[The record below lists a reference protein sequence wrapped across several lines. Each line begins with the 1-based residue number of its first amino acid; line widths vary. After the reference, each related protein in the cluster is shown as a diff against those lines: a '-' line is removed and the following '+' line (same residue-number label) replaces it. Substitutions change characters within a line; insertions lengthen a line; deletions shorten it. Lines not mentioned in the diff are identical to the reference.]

1 MENKIAK
8 FGSLPIYSLLFI
20 IFSFSCRSVK
30 QSPVITDQ
38 KDSVVITKII
48 TEYKELK
55 DTILIINPCD
65 SNGILKPF
73 RERIKGQQG
82 EVIISGVKGK
92 LKATINY
99 YPYLN
104 SNEYRIEYR
113 YITKT
118 IYRESETQKIGWFQ
132 TLINQILIILILL
145 AIGQQIFKR
154 FFA

>member
-1 MENKIAK
+1 MKYLA
-8 FGSLPIYSLLFI
+8 FLLI

-30 QSPVITDQ
+30 QLPVITDQ

-55 DTILIINPCD
+55 DTILITNPCD

-118 IYRESETQKIGWFQ
+118 IYRESETKKIGWIQ

>member
-1 MENKIAK
+1 MKYLA
-8 FGSLPIYSLLFI
+8 FLLI
-20 IFSFSCRSVK
+20 IFSFSCRSAK
-30 QSPVITDQ
+30 QLPVITDQ

-82 EVIISGVKGK
+82 EVIISEKKGK
-92 LKATINY
+92 LQAIVHY
-99 YPYLN
+99 YPYIN
-104 SNEYRIEYR
+104 SNEYRIEYK

-118 IYRESETQKIGWFQ
+118 IYRESETKKIGWFQ

>member
-1 MENKIAK
+1 MKYLA
-8 FGSLPIYSLLFI
+8 FLLI
-20 IFSFSCRSVK
+20 IFSFSCRSAK
-30 QSPVITDQ
+30 QLPVITDQ

-65 SNGILKPF
+65 SFGILKPF

-82 EVIISGVKGK
+82 EVIISEKKGK
-92 LKATINY
+92 LQAIVHY
-99 YPYLN
+99 YPYIN
-104 SNEYRIEYR
+104 SNEYRIEYK

-118 IYRESETQKIGWFQ
+118 IYRESETKKIGWFQ

>member
-1 MENKIAK
+1 MKYLA
-8 FGSLPIYSLLFI
+8 FLLI
-20 IFSFSCRSVK
+20 IFSFSCRSAK

-82 EVIISGVKGK
+82 EVTISGKKGK
-92 LKATINY
+92 LQAIVHY
-99 YPYLN
+99 YPYIN
-104 SNEYRIEYR
+104 SNEYRIEYK

-118 IYRESETQKIGWFQ
+118 IYRESETKKIGWFQ

-145 AIGQQIFKR
+145 AIGLQIFKR

>member
-1 MENKIAK
+1 MKYLG
-8 FGSLPIYSLLFI
+8 FVLI
-20 IFSFSCRSVK
+20 IFSFSCRSLK

-65 SNGILKPF
+65 SFGILKPF

-82 EVIISGVKGK
+82 EVIISEKKGK
-92 LKATINY
+92 LQAIVHY
-99 YPYLN
+99 YPYIN
-104 SNEYRIEYR
+104 SNEYRIEYK

-118 IYRESETQKIGWFQ
+118 IYRESETKKIGWFQ

-145 AIGQQIFKR
+145 AIGLQIFKR

>member
-1 MENKIAK
+1 MKYLA
-8 FGSLPIYSLLFI
+8 FLFI
-20 IFSFSCRSVK
+20 IFCVSCRTNKFVDHKLS
-30 QSPVITDQ
+30 TTEQ
-38 KDSVVITKII
+38 KDSVLITKII

-118 IYRESETQKIGWFQ
+118 IYRESETKKIGWFQ

>member
-1 MENKIAK
+1 MKYLA
-8 FGSLPIYSLLFI
+8 FLLI

-30 QSPVITDQ
+30 QLPVITDQ
-38 KDSVVITKII
+38 KDSVMITKII

-55 DTILIINPCD
+55 DTILITNPCD

-82 EVIISGVKGK
+82 EVIISEKKGK
-92 LKATINY
+92 LQAIVHY
-99 YPYLN
+99 YPYVKQDQFRT
-104 SNEYRIEYR
+104 EYK

-118 IYRESETQKIGWFQ
+118 IYKDSENQKSGWFQ
-132 TLINQILIILILL
+132 TLVNQILIILILL

>member
-1 MENKIAK
+1 MKYLA
-8 FGSLPIYSLLFI
+8 FLLI
-20 IFSFSCRSVK
+20 IFSFSCRSAK
-30 QSPVITDQ
+30 QLPVITDQ

-65 SNGILKPF
+65 SFGILKPF

-82 EVIISGVKGK
+82 EVVISEKKGK
-92 LKATINY
+92 LQAIVHY
-99 YPYLN
+99 YPYIN
-104 SNEYRIEYR
+104 SNEYRIEYK

-118 IYRESETQKIGWFQ
+118 IYRESETKKIGWFQ

-145 AIGQQIFKR
+145 AIGLQIFKR

>member
-1 MENKIAK
+1 MKYLG
-8 FGSLPIYSLLFI
+8 FVLI
-20 IFSFSCRSVK
+20 IFSFSCRSAK
-30 QSPVITDQ
+30 QLPVITDQ

-82 EVIISGVKGK
+82 EVTISGKKGK
-92 LKATINY
+92 LQAIVHY
-99 YPYLN
+99 YPYIN
-104 SNEYRIEYR
+104 SNEYRIEYK

-118 IYRESETQKIGWFQ
+118 IYRESETKKIGWFQ

-145 AIGQQIFKR
+145 AIGLQIFKR

>member
-1 MENKIAK
+1 MKYLA
-8 FGSLPIYSLLFI
+8 FLLI
-20 IFSFSCRSVK
+20 IFSFSCKSVK

-82 EVIISGVKGK
+82 EVTISGKKGK
-92 LKATINY
+92 LQAIVHY
-99 YPYLN
+99 YPYIN
-104 SNEYRIEYR
+104 SNEYRIEYK

-118 IYRESETQKIGWFQ
+118 IYRESETKKIGWFQ

-145 AIGQQIFKR
+145 AIGLQIFKR

>member
-1 MENKIAK
+1 MKYLG
-8 FGSLPIYSLLFI
+8 FLLI

-30 QSPVITDQ
+30 QSPVITNQ

-73 RERIKGQQG
+73 RERIKAQQG
-82 EVIISGVKGK
+82 EVIISEKKGK
-92 LKATINY
+92 LQAIVHY
-99 YPYLN
+99 YPYIN
-104 SNEYRIEYR
+104 SNEYRIEYK

-118 IYRESETQKIGWFQ
+118 IYRESETKKIGWFQ

-145 AIGQQIFKR
+145 AIGLQIFKR

>member
-1 MENKIAK
+1 M
-8 FGSLPIYSLLFI
+8 
-20 IFSFSCRSVK
+20 
-30 QSPVITDQ
+30 
-38 KDSVVITKII
+38 VITKII

-82 EVIISGVKGK
+82 EVTISGKKGK
-92 LKATINY
+92 LQAIVHY
-99 YPYLN
+99 YPYIN
-104 SNEYRIEYR
+104 SNEYRIEYK

-118 IYRESETQKIGWFQ
+118 IYRESETKKIGWFQ

-145 AIGQQIFKR
+145 AIGLQIFKR

>member
-1 MENKIAK
+1 MKYLA
-8 FGSLPIYSLLFI
+8 FLFI
-20 IFSFSCRSVK
+20 IFCVSCRTNKFVDHKLS
-30 QSPVITDQ
+30 TTEQ
-38 KDSVVITKII
+38 KDSVLITKII

-118 IYRESETQKIGWFQ
+118 IYRESETKKIGWFQ

-145 AIGQQIFKR
+145 AIGQQIF
-154 FFA
+154 

>member
-1 MENKIAK
+1 M
-8 FGSLPIYSLLFI
+8 
-20 IFSFSCRSVK
+20 
-30 QSPVITDQ
+30 IT
-38 KDSVVITKII
+38 
-48 TEYKELK
+48 
-55 DTILIINPCD
+55 NPCD

-82 EVIISGVKGK
+82 EVIISEKKGK
-92 LKATINY
+92 LQAIVHY
-99 YPYLN
+99 YPYVKQDQFRT
-104 SNEYRIEYR
+104 EYK

-118 IYRESETQKIGWFQ
+118 IYKDSENQKSGWFQ

>member
-8 FGSLPIYSLLFI
+8 FGSLPIYLLLFI
-20 IFSFSCRSVK
+20 IFIFSCRSVK

>member
-1 MENKIAK
+1 MKYLA
-8 FGSLPIYSLLFI
+8 FLFI
-20 IFSFSCRSVK
+20 IFCVSCRTNKFVDHKLS
-30 QSPVITDQ
+30 TTNQ

-82 EVIISGVKGK
+82 EVIISGEKNK

-99 YPYLN
+99 YPYIN

-118 IYRESETQKIGWFQ
+118 IYRESETKKIGWIQ

-145 AIGQQIFKR
+145 AIGLQIFKR

>member
-1 MENKIAK
+1 MKYLA
-8 FGSLPIYSLLFI
+8 FLLI

-104 SNEYRIEYR
+104 SNEYKIEYK

-118 IYRESETQKIGWFQ
+118 IYRESETQKIGWIQ

>member
-1 MENKIAK
+1 MKYLG
-8 FGSLPIYSLLFI
+8 FLLI

-82 EVIISGVKGK
+82 EVIISGEKNK

-118 IYRESETQKIGWFQ
+118 IYRESETKKIGWFQ

>member
-1 MENKIAK
+1 MKYLA
-8 FGSLPIYSLLFI
+8 FLLI
-20 IFSFSCRSVK
+20 IFSFSCKSVK
-30 QSPVITDQ
+30 QLPVITDQ

-99 YPYLN
+99 YPYIN
-104 SNEYRIEYR
+104 SNEYKIEYR

-118 IYRESETQKIGWFQ
+118 IYKESETKKLGWIQ

-145 AIGQQIFKR
+145 AIGLQIFKR

>member
-20 IFSFSCRSVK
+20 IFIFSCRSVK

>member
-1 MENKIAK
+1 MKYLA
-8 FGSLPIYSLLFI
+8 FLLI

-30 QSPVITDQ
+30 QSPVFTDQ

-73 RERIKGQQG
+73 RERIKAQQG
-82 EVIISGVKGK
+82 EVTISGKKGK
-92 LKATINY
+92 LQAIIHY
-99 YPYLN
+99 YPYIN
-104 SNEYRIEYR
+104 SNEYRIEYK

-118 IYRESETQKIGWFQ
+118 IYRESETKKIGWIQ

-145 AIGQQIFKR
+145 AIGLQIFKR

>member
-1 MENKIAK
+1 MKYL
-8 FGSLPIYSLLFI
+8 GLLLI

-30 QSPVITDQ
+30 QSPVITNQ

-82 EVIISGVKGK
+82 EVIISEKKRQITGHCA
-92 LKATINY
+92 LLSLCQIRSIQN
-99 YPYLN
+99 
-104 SNEYRIEYR
+104 RI
-113 YITKT
+113 
-118 IYRESETQKIGWFQ
+118 
-132 TLINQILIILILL
+132 
-145 AIGQQIFKR
+145 
-154 FFA
+154 

>member
-20 IFSFSCRSVK
+20 IFSFSCKSIK
-30 QSPVITDQ
+30 QSAVITDQ

-48 TEYKELK
+48 TQYKELK

-82 EVIISGVKGK
+82 EVTISGKKGK
-92 LKATINY
+92 LQAIVHY
-99 YPYLN
+99 YPYIN
-104 SNEYRIEYR
+104 SNEYRIEYK

-118 IYRESETQKIGWFQ
+118 IYRESETKKIGWFQ

-145 AIGQQIFKR
+145 AIGLQIFKR

>member
-1 MENKIAK
+1 MKYLG
-8 FGSLPIYSLLFI
+8 FLLI

-30 QSPVITDQ
+30 QLPIITDQ

-82 EVIISGVKGK
+82 EVIISEKKGK
-92 LKATINY
+92 LQAIVHY
-99 YPYLN
+99 YPYIN
-104 SNEYRIEYR
+104 SNEYKIEYK

-118 IYRESETQKIGWFQ
+118 IYRESESKKIGWFQ
-132 TLINQILIILILL
+132 TLVNQILIILILL

>member
-8 FGSLPIYSLLFI
+8 FGSFPIYSLLFI
-20 IFSFSCRSVK
+20 IFSFSCRSIK

-65 SNGILKPF
+65 SFGILKPF

-82 EVIISGVKGK
+82 EVIISEKKGK
-92 LKATINY
+92 LQAIVHY
-99 YPYLN
+99 YPYIN
-104 SNEYRIEYR
+104 SNEYRIEYK

-118 IYRESETQKIGWFQ
+118 IYRESETKKIGWFQ

-145 AIGQQIFKR
+145 AIGLQIFKR

>member
-20 IFSFSCRSVK
+20 IFSFSCRSIK

-82 EVIISGVKGK
+82 EVTISGKKGK
-92 LKATINY
+92 LQAIVHY
-99 YPYLN
+99 YPYIN
-104 SNEYRIEYR
+104 SNEYIIEYK

-118 IYRESETQKIGWFQ
+118 IYRESETKKIGWFQ

-145 AIGQQIFKR
+145 AIGLQIFKR

>member
-30 QSPVITDQ
+30 QLPVITDQ

-73 RERIKGQQG
+73 RERIKAQQG
-82 EVIISGVKGK
+82 EVTISGKKGK
-92 LKATINY
+92 LQAIINY
-99 YPYLN
+99 YPYIN

-118 IYRESETQKIGWFQ
+118 IYRESETKKIGWIQ

-145 AIGQQIFKR
+145 AIGLQIFKR

>member
-1 MENKIAK
+1 MKYLA
-8 FGSLPIYSLLFI
+8 FLLI

-30 QSPVITDQ
+30 QSPVFTDQ

-55 DTILIINPCD
+55 DTILITNPCD

-82 EVIISGVKGK
+82 EVIISEKKGK
-92 LKATINY
+92 LQAIVHY
-99 YPYLN
+99 YPYVKQDQFRT
-104 SNEYRIEYR
+104 EYK

-118 IYRESETQKIGWFQ
+118 IFKDYENQKSGWFQ
-132 TLINQILIILILL
+132 TLVNQILIILILL

>member
-1 MENKIAK
+1 MKYLG
-8 FGSLPIYSLLFI
+8 FLLI

-30 QSPVITDQ
+30 QSPVITNQ

-73 RERIKGQQG
+73 RERIKAQQG
-82 EVIISGVKGK
+82 EVIISEKKGK
-92 LKATINY
+92 LQAIVHY
-99 YPYLN
+99 YPYIN
-104 SNEYRIEYR
+104 SNEYRIEYK

-118 IYRESETQKIGWFQ
+118 IYRKSETKKIGWFQ

-145 AIGQQIFKR
+145 AIGLQIFKR

>member
-1 MENKIAK
+1 MKYLG
-8 FGSLPIYSLLFI
+8 FLLI

-30 QSPVITDQ
+30 QSPVITNQ
-38 KDSVVITKII
+38 KDSVVDKKII
-48 TEYKELK
+48 TKYPELK
-55 DTILIINPCD
+55 DTIIIINPCD

-92 LKATINY
+92 LKATINFN
-99 YPYLN
+99 PYVN
-104 SNEYRIEYR
+104 TDQYRTEYK

-118 IYRESETQKIGWFQ
+118 IFKDPENQKSGWFQ
-132 TLINQILIILILL
+132 TLVNQILIILVLL

>member
-20 IFSFSCRSVK
+20 IFSFSCRSIK

-82 EVIISGVKGK
+82 EVTISGKKGK
-92 LKATINY
+92 LQAIVHY
-99 YPYLN
+99 YPYIN
-104 SNEYRIEYR
+104 SNEYRIEYK

-118 IYRESETQKIGWFQ
+118 IYRESETKKIGWFQ

-145 AIGQQIFKR
+145 AIGLQIFKR

>member
-1 MENKIAK
+1 MKYLA
-8 FGSLPIYSLLFI
+8 FLFI
-20 IFSFSCRSVK
+20 IFCVSCRTNKFVDHKLS
-30 QSPVITDQ
+30 TTNQ

-55 DTILIINPCD
+55 DTILITNPCD

-82 EVIISGVKGK
+82 EVIISGDKGK

-104 SNEYRIEYR
+104 SNEYTIEYR

-118 IYRESETQKIGWFQ
+118 IYRESETKKIGWFQ

>member
-1 MENKIAK
+1 MKYLG
-8 FGSLPIYSLLFI
+8 FVLI
-20 IFSFSCRSVK
+20 IFSFSCKSVK

-82 EVIISGVKGK
+82 EVTISGKKGK
-92 LKATINY
+92 LQAIVHY
-99 YPYLN
+99 YPYIN
-104 SNEYRIEYR
+104 SNEYRIEYK

-118 IYRESETQKIGWFQ
+118 IYRESETKKIGWFQ
-132 TLINQILIILILL
+132 TLINQICFDINY
-145 AIGQQIFKR
+145 KR
-154 FFA
+154 ISLH

>member
-1 MENKIAK
+1 MKYLA
-8 FGSLPIYSLLFI
+8 FLLI
-20 IFSFSCRSVK
+20 IFSFSCRSAK
-30 QSPVITDQ
+30 QLPVITDQ

-65 SNGILKPF
+65 SFGILKPF

-82 EVIISGVKGK
+82 EVTISEKKGK
-92 LKATINY
+92 LQAIVHY
-99 YPYLN
+99 YPYIN
-104 SNEYRIEYR
+104 SNEYRIEYK

-118 IYRESETQKIGWFQ
+118 IYRESETKKIGWFQ

-145 AIGQQIFKR
+145 AIGLQIFKR

>member
-1 MENKIAK
+1 MKYLG
-8 FGSLPIYSLLFI
+8 FVLI
-20 IFSFSCRSVK
+20 IFSFSCKSVK

-65 SNGILKPF
+65 SFGILKPF

-82 EVIISGVKGK
+82 EVIISEKKGK
-92 LKATINY
+92 LQAIVHY
-99 YPYLN
+99 YPYIN
-104 SNEYRIEYR
+104 SNEYRIEYK

-118 IYRESETQKIGWFQ
+118 IYRESETKKIGWFQ

>member
-20 IFSFSCRSVK
+20 IFSFSCRSIK
-30 QSPVITDQ
+30 QLPVITDQ

-82 EVIISGVKGK
+82 EVTISGKKGK
-92 LKATINY
+92 LQAIVHY
-99 YPYLN
+99 YPYIN
-104 SNEYRIEYR
+104 SNEYRIEYK

-118 IYRESETQKIGWFQ
+118 IYRESETKKIGWFQ

-145 AIGQQIFKR
+145 AIGLQIFKR

>member
-1 MENKIAK
+1 MKYLG
-8 FGSLPIYSLLFI
+8 FVLI
-20 IFSFSCRSVK
+20 IFSFSCRSAK
-30 QSPVITDQ
+30 QLPVITDQ

-65 SNGILKPF
+65 SFGILKPF

-82 EVIISGVKGK
+82 EVTISGKKGK
-92 LKATINY
+92 LQAIVHY
-99 YPYLN
+99 YPYIN
-104 SNEYRIEYR
+104 SNEYRIEYK

-118 IYRESETQKIGWFQ
+118 IYRESETKKIGWFQ

-145 AIGQQIFKR
+145 AIGLQIFKR

>member
-1 MENKIAK
+1 MKYLA
-8 FGSLPIYSLLFI
+8 FLLI

-30 QSPVITDQ
+30 QSRVFTDQ

-55 DTILIINPCD
+55 DTILITNPCD

-82 EVIISGVKGK
+82 EVIISEKKGK
-92 LKATINY
+92 LQAIVHY
-99 YPYLN
+99 YPYVKQDQFRT
-104 SNEYRIEYR
+104 EYK

-118 IYRESETQKIGWFQ
+118 IFKDSENQKSGWFQ